1 MEKIDQILESLY
13 DRVIEPIEAKQQLLD
28 LFAVSGSLPSLDDA
42 TKVSKTQKP
51 ANCGYT
57 VLTTVPYQK
66 CPVCE
71 GMGQIFVN
79 QLDPYN
85 TNSSI
90 GYKPCHV
97 CGGSGIIPMH
107 VLPCSEIK

>member
-1 MEKIDQILESLY
+1 MEK
-13 DRVIEPIEAKQQLLD
+13 K
-28 LFAVSGSLPSLDDA
+28 
-42 TKVSKTQKP
+42 TKVSKQKP

-57 VLTTVPYQK
+57 VLAAVPYQK

-71 GMGQIFVN
+71 GVSQIFVS
-79 QLDPYN
+79 

-107 VLPCSEIK
+107 VLPCNEV